1 MGSDKEIRNLTPD
14 LFPKREG
21 NWLLILVTAT
31 LLFVNPLGLFA
42 RQITDMAGR
51 KVIIPDRITRVIPY
65 DNKTNPMLFAV
76 AGNLMICKARAMENP
91 NLKFISKDFLRLREI
106 DTHNVEEMLGLKPDF
121 VLVAAFADEDV
132 SRYTAVSKQTGIPF
146 VIVDLELM
154 KLDKSFEFLGQ
165 LLGKETEAAT
175 CVNMI
180 RSIYTDME
188 KYKKGKR
195 VPGKAYLANNADGLR
210 TAPTTSNHAQVFD
223 VMGIPNAAKAQLDAK
238 GFSAVSMEQVLVWN
252 PESIFAIGKAESSP
266 YRTILKS
273 ALWRNVTAV
282 KSKRVFYVPCEP
294 YLWFD
299 MPPSVNRLLSLIWF
313 SDIFYGQPNELTKQK
328 VMDFYRIIYKYNLT
342 DSEYKSLY
350 VWK

>member
-1 MGSDKEIRNLTPD
+1 MASNKKIRSLTSSPA
-14 LFPKREG
+14 PCGKG
-21 NWLLILVTAT
+21 NWLVIFIIIN
-31 LLFVNPLGLFA
+31 LLFVDFINTNA
-42 RQITDMAGR
+42 HTITDMTGR
-51 KVIIPDRITRVIPY
+51 KVTIPDHITRVIPY
-65 DNKTNPMLFAV
+65 DNKSNSMLFAV

-91 NLKFISKDFLRLREI
+91 SLKFISKDFLRLREI
-106 DTHNVEEMLGLKPDF
+106 DMHNVEEMLRLKPDF
-121 VLVAAFADEDV
+121 VLVSAFADEDV

-165 LLGKETEAAT
+165 LLGKKTEATT
-175 CVNMI
+175 CVNLI
-180 RSIYTDME
+180 RSIYADME

-195 VPGKAYLANNADGLR
+195 ASGKAYLANNADGLR
-210 TAPTTSNHAQVFD
+210 TAPATSNHAQVFD
-223 VMGIPNAAKAQLDAK
+223 VMGIPNAAKGQLDAK

-273 ALWRNVTAV
+273 SLWRNVTAV

-313 SDIFYGQPNELTKQK
+313 SDIFYGQPNEITKQK
-328 VMDFYRIIYKYNLT
+328 VMDFYRIIYKYSLT
-342 DSEYKSLY
+342 ETEYKSLY
-350 VWK
+350 MWK